1 MSSNVDDI
9 AFAAFANSAGTDSTQ
24 NSHQNYHQR
33 QAVVNGS
40 SASWQRPSPGYQPP
54 QHRPSDHSIPAAGT
68 ATHVNGAQP
77 THRPKAPSFQRIR
90 TYSAVDGS
98 LQMNGSARLPR
109 RTANASP
116 TDMSRSPRPGESK
129 PTRIPKVSRGPPGSN
144 ASASVP
150 TSPLMNGTSTSGV
163 SPLASHTTPTQSF
176 SPYAPSSSD
185 IRPFHFPTSHSSHAN
200 LGPSQPS
207 RIINEPAPFN
217 TASSSNSS
225 IYEVGGPVGEF
236 GNHRPHDSVGSI
248 ESNTS
253 MERPFEHWY
262 RGEVS
267 RNGGVGEIRV
277 GKRQEMLDIAN
288 YGHAINNK
296 RKAIA
301 NRRAALQALEE
312 HRVLSISRKRA
323 DSLAGIS
330 SKMRQRESFYLDE
343 IIDQGE
349 LAAHLGRV
357 LDEDPLTDLESG
369 DGSDIG
375 SVSHHGRQQCR
386 FSNHDSD
393 YDFIPGVG
401 DITTTGSSMNGYRD
415 SSINSP
421 STSYEVSA
429 RSTTPTPSVIQMQHP
444 PRTTTPTQKP
454 KSRRGSSA
462 SRIPTLSS
470 ERKSSESRTSTPT
483 ISSKSQPQ
491 QGVVDLTPTPPS
503 QPVPHSVPL
512 PPATTPAR
520 KASNSFSSAP
530 SSTPSSS
537 SHHHNKR
544 GVSPGPRAAA
554 AAATTA
560 TAPPSTPSSSHNK
573 RGISP
578 GPHAA
583 TASGSTAKK
592 ARTGVGPK
600 SPKTVV
606 KSPKPKSAMK
616 KSTSISK
623 TPEDPRRSSAQYPSP
638 GGDDDDGM
646 DMADA
651 IPSWTQPKPGE
662 GNWDDVVLPVVAR
675 KKGLEDFY
683 EKADGSPQ
691 QKKPEDTP
699 IAPAPGTFGFDGTK
713 VRRSP
718 NHDDGV
724 EMAEFGGSIPPPG
737 DRRTGRIEEDV
748 LEEIEPG
755 MLLEQGQQRD
765 DAIQMSQFSP
775 AREHVRM
782 PPPVS
787 MPFAEYSANDTL
799 HIVSTLGRPRK
810 EEPVEVEDGGGGG
823 CCKCVVM

>member
-1 MSSNVDDI
+1 MSAISMSSNVDDI
-9 AFAAFANSAGTDSTQ
+9 AFAAFANSAATAALAGNDSAQ
-24 NSHQNYHQR
+24 NSQQNYHKQR
-33 QAVVNGS
+33 AVASGS
-40 SASWQRPSPGYQPP
+40 STSRQRPSPGYQPP
-54 QHRPSDHSIPAAGT
+54 PHAPSDQPTSATGT
-68 ATHVNGAQP
+68 TTRVIGAQS
-77 THRPKAPSFQRIR
+77 THKSKTTTSFQRTR

-98 LQMNGSARLPR
+98 LQMNGSVHLTRK
-109 RTANASP
+109 S
-116 TDMSRSPRPGESK
+116 TDTTSSTGIASRSPRLGESK
-129 PTRIPKVSRGPPGSN
+129 PTRIPKASRGPSGNN

-150 TSPLMNGTSTSGV
+150 TSPLMNGTATSGV
-163 SPLASHTTPTQSF
+163 SPLPSRPTPTQSP
-176 SPYAPSSSD
+176 SPYAPFPAE
-185 IRPFHFPTSHSSHAN
+185 IRPFHFPSSHSSHAN

-225 IYEVGGPVGEF
+225 IYETGVPVGEF
-236 GNHRPHDSVGSI
+236 GDHRPQDSVGSM
-248 ESNTS
+248 ESNSS

-267 RNGGVGEIRV
+267 RNGGVGELRV
-277 GKRQEMLDIAN
+277 GRRQEMLDIAN

-312 HRVLSISRKRA
+312 HRVLSVSRKRA

-330 SKMRQRESFYLDE
+330 SRMRQRESLYLDD
-343 IIDQGE
+343 IIDQEE

-369 DGSDIG
+369 DGSDLG
-375 SVSHHGRQQCR
+375 SISHSGRQQWR

-401 DITTTGSSMNGYRD
+401 DITTTGLSMNGHTD
-415 SSINSP
+415 SSIHSP
-421 STSYEVSA
+421 PTSYEMEV
-429 RSTTPTPSVIQMQHP
+429 RSTTPTPSVIGAQHP

-483 ISSKSQPQ
+483 ISNNNKSQLQ
-491 QGVVDLTPTPPS
+491 HGVVDLTSTPSSPQLPPS
-503 QPVPHSVPL
+503 TSL

-520 KASNSFSSAP
+520 KTSNSFSSAP

-537 SHHHNKR
+537 SHAHNKR
-544 GVSPGPRAAA
+544 GASPGPRAATA
-554 AAATTA
+554 AA
-560 TAPPSTPSSSHNK
+560 APPSTPSSSSHNK

-583 TASGSTAKK
+583 TAPGSAAKK

-600 SPKTVV
+600 SPKTTV

-638 GGDDDDGM
+638 GGDDDDGT

-651 IPSWTQPKPGE
+651 IPSWTQPKPRE
-662 GNWDDVVLPVVAR
+662 GNWDDVR
-675 KKGLEDFY
+675 
-683 EKADGSPQ
+683 
-691 QKKPEDTP
+691 
-699 IAPAPGTFGFDGTK
+699 
-713 VRRSP
+713 
-718 NHDDGV
+718 
-724 EMAEFGGSIPPPG
+724 
-737 DRRTGRIEEDV
+737 
-748 LEEIEPG
+748 
-755 MLLEQGQQRD
+755 
-765 DAIQMSQFSP
+765 
-775 AREHVRM
+775 
-782 PPPVS
+782 
-787 MPFAEYSANDTL
+787 
-799 HIVSTLGRPRK
+799 
-810 EEPVEVEDGGGGG
+810 
-823 CCKCVVM
+823 